1 MSIDLDDVPTL
12 KSMSKTEEASQAFQ
26 AAWNVTKHAG
36 RRTRRWMSNRS
47 HTVLHAGKIVTVAA
61 LIITAA
67 LFSQYVIAAGLMAVF
82 SMSFVTAWWVS
93 IFPAMLLLLS
103 TIGFA
108 QEVVAASQ
116 MKKMLESMPIFN
128 SPSMNFGNLA

>member
-12 KSMSKTEEASQAFQ
+12 KPMSKTEEASQAFQ

-47 HTVLHAGKIVTVAA
+47 HAVVRTGKILTVAA

-82 SMSFVTAWWVS
+82 SMSFVAAWWVS

-103 TIGFA
+103 SIGFA
-108 QEVVAASQ
+108 QEIIAAKALHKQ
-116 MKKMLESMPIFN
+116 LEIFN
-128 SPSMNFGNLA
+128 FAGMNMGNLA